1 MLRAAVATASLFIL
15 CGLNKARSADDPAA
29 PNLAPATP
37 PVSTGLPA
45 VPDAGAQEQANKL
58 LRQLF
63 GAEIDAAR
71 TPQAKV
77 DLARKLLQQGI
88 DSRDDPAGRYVLLT
102 KAKDLAIAV
111 GDPPLA
117 MQAVDEITR
126 SFRIDGTALGVEALT
141 ALSKL
146 SLNPNLSKGLAEAT
160 AAALDGAI
168 AADKFEAA
176 KPLVTIGV
184 AASKKTKDAELI
196 RQWLARG
203 KDVDELQAAYEAV
216 KDAIAKLD
224 AKPLDAAANTAVGRY
239 RILSKGDW
247 DGGIPMLALGDDA
260 ALQTLAARE
269 LADPDTAEDQLK
281 LADGWWEFAETQDP
295 ATKDRVQARALF
307 WYDKALPSLAGLN
320 KARVE
325 KRLQDLRAKIFAKV
339 QAAARGKRWQF
350 TAVAGNA
357 NGRGANF
364 LDVPEEGVL
373 LVGFE
378 VGVQRDNAPGG
389 AQYIK
394 SIRPIFMNSKGEE
407 NNGSQHGD
415 SFNAQTIHAKEGYA
429 VAGLTVRATNR
440 IDGLSVTFMQIQ
452 GTGLSTHTAYSS
464 EWYGSRTAGAEL
476 RLGGNGQPAI
486 GLGGKANNNRG
497 GGGVEAL
504 ALVLTR

>member
-1 MLRAAVATASLFIL
+1 MVGPMQDRSFWRLAMLCAAVSTTSLFIL
-15 CGLNKARSADDPAA
+15 WATSSAYAAPDDPAA

-77 DLARKLLQQGI
+77 ELARKLLQQGI

-102 KAKDLAIAV
+102 KAKELAIAV
-111 GDPPLA
+111 GDPALA

-126 SFRIDGTALGVEALT
+126 SFRIDGTALSVEALT

-146 SLNPNLSKGLAEAT
+146 SLNPNLSKALAEAT

-203 KDVDELQAAYEAV
+203 KDLDELQAAYEAV

-247 DGGIPMLALGDDA
+247 DGGIPMLASATTRPCKPWRPENSPILIPPM
-260 ALQTLAARE
+260 TNSSW
-269 LADPDTAEDQLK
+269 PTA
-281 LADGWWEFAETQDP
+281 G
-295 ATKDRVQARALF
+295 
-307 WYDKALPSLAGLN
+307 
-320 KARVE
+320 
-325 KRLQDLRAKIFAKV
+325 
-339 QAAARGKRWQF
+339 
-350 TAVAGNA
+350 GNSP
-357 NGRGANF
+357 RRRM
-364 LDVPEEGVL
+364 P
-373 LVGFE
+373 
-378 VGVQRDNAPGG
+378 R
-389 AQYIK
+389 
-394 SIRPIFMNSKGEE
+394 R
-407 NNGSQHGD
+407 
-415 SFNAQTIHAKEGYA
+415 
-429 VAGLTVRATNR
+429 
-440 IDGLSVTFMQIQ
+440 
-452 GTGLSTHTAYSS
+452 
-464 EWYGSRTAGAEL
+464 RTAS
-476 RLGGNGQPAI
+476 RLGPCSGTTNPCRA
-486 GLGGKANNNRG
+486 
-497 GGGVEAL
+497 
-504 ALVLTR
+504 